1 MLTHT
6 ITDPR
11 AWCATTIDD
20 RNSWYYSLSERCLA
34 ALDETVGRLRREPR
48 TTTELQVS
56 DTPCVHCKD
65 DLEPALAA
73 LETGRGFVI
82 LQGLSPQRYSPA
94 EQQVIYWLVGQML
107 GGPFAQ
113 DVRGT
118 LLYDVCDTG
127 QDVRNGAR
135 FSVTNAETGFHTD
148 GSFDETVPDYVG
160 LLCVRAAKSGGQNQL
175 VSVHSLHNELRAK
188 HPDVLSVLY
197 RQFHVDRRGGLRPGD
212 SPTVQ
217 FPILRW
223 DGHELTCRFL
233 RHWIEAGHEKAGQPL
248 TTAQKNALDVLDQ
261 VLGDPEF
268 GVELE
273 LSPGDMFFIN
283 NRWLL
288 HNRSAFE
295 DYPEHDQRRHYV
307 RLWLQRQ
314 RGGSV
319 QRVQRSTCREELA
332 GLPSLT

>member
-11 AWCATTIDD
+11 AWRATTIDD
-20 RNSWYYSLSERCLA
+20 RHCWYYSLSERCLA

-48 TTTELQVS
+48 TTTELRVS
-56 DTPCVHCKD
+56 ETSCFCYKA

-73 LETGRGFVI
+73 LETGRGFTI
-82 LQGLSPQRYSPA
+82 LRGLSPQRYSSA
-94 EQQVIYWLVGQML
+94 ELQVIYWVVGQML
-107 GGPFAQ
+107 GRPFGQ

-148 GSFDETVPDYVG
+148 GSFGEVVPDYVG
-160 LLCVRAAKSGGQNQL
+160 LLCVRSAKSGGQNQL
-175 VSVHSLHNELRAK
+175 VSVHSLHNELLAK
-188 HPDVLSVLY
+188 HRDVLRVLY
-197 RQFHVDRRGGLRPGD
+197 RPFHVDRRGGLRPGD
-212 SPTVQ
+212 SPTVP
-217 FPILRW
+217 FPILHW

-248 TTAQKNALDVLDQ
+248 TALQKNALDVLDE
-261 VLGDPEF
+261 VLGEPGL

-295 DYPEHDQRRHYV
+295 DYPEHDRRRHYV

-314 RGGSV
+314 SGGSV
-319 QRVQRSTCREELA
+319 QRLKRSTCREELA